1 MGQNGNI
8 EISGVVD
15 SVIFENREN
24 GYTICE
30 IETDDGQPVVL
41 AGSMSYISSGDRIK
55 AIGSWVI
62 HPTYGKQLRV
72 TSYEKHLPEDKDGIL
87 RYLSSRAV
95 KGIGPRTAVKIV
107 DKFGDETFDVIENRP
122 DWLAEINGISKKK
135 ALEISAAFK
144 EASGSRGLIMRF
156 RDYLSDAMSMK
167 IYKKWGGSAVDRIRE
182 NPYILCDEFRGISF
196 AKADAVAESL
206 GIEKNSPLR
215 LCGAAAAYLRNAAAK
230 DGHTCVPLDFLKA
243 KVAQL
248 LDVSPDDMQRAL
260 VDMTVSGKIK
270 TAVYKETRY
279 VYLSDFYR
287 AEKYTAE
294 RLLAI
299 NSQCASFDE
308 GDIDRLIM
316 KVERESSLV
325 YDSKQRSAI
334 HSALGSGVMILTG
347 GPGTGK
353 TTVIKGIISIFL
365 GLGMDV
371 ALAAPT
377 GRAAKRMSEATSF
390 EASTVHRLLCME
402 YSDGEVGRFT
412 KNENDRLDEDVIII
426 DEASMIDILLMEA
439 FLRAVKPGA
448 RIILIGDSDQLP
460 SVGAGNVLGDLI
472 ESGRFNTVKLT
483 KIFRQDG
490 DSRIISNAHAI
501 NSGVM
506 PDISNK
512 SKDFFFLSRPDDA
525 DTAATVCEL
534 CAKRLPKKYGDD
546 ARGKIQILTPSKK
559 GVCGTE
565 NLNVMLQECLNPRD
579 EGKKERRFRDIVFRE
594 GDRVMQTRNNYALAW
609 KKDGVEGE
617 GIFNGDIGTIEK
629 IDNSEGI
636 FVINFDDRI
645 CEYDVSSLDELE
657 HAWAVTVHK
666 SQGSEYPYV
675 IFPLYSCAP
684 MLLTRNLFYTAVTR
698 AKKMV
703 ILVGKRWV
711 VSQMV
716 ENERHAVRYTGLCDM
731 LKRNI
736 ERGADKI

>member
-230 DGHTCVPLDFLKA
+230 DGHTCVPLDFLKT

-353 TTVIKGIISIFL
+353 TTVIKGIISIFS

-609 KKDGVEGE
+609 EKDGVEGE

-731 LKRNI
+731 LKRNS
-736 ERGADKI
+736 ERGEDKI

>member
-248 LDVSPDDMQRAL
+248 LDVSSDDMQRAL

-353 TTVIKGIISIFL
+353 TTVIKGIISIFS

-472 ESGRFNTVKLT
+472 DSGRFNTVKLT

-501 NSGVM
+501 NSGLM

>member
-156 RDYLSDAMSMK
+156 RDYLSDTMSMK

-248 LDVSPDDMQRAL
+248 LDVSSDDMQRAL

-353 TTVIKGIISIFL
+353 TTVIKGIISIFS

-472 ESGRFNTVKLT
+472 DSGRFNTVKLT

-501 NSGVM
+501 NSGLM